1 MANSHIERLLAR
13 YEGNRVVRGLLQ
25 LVPFG
30 LGGATDVV
38 LTKTLDN
45 IREDRARHFFDE
57 LANRDDPLDPKVLE
71 SEDFLHC
78 YFATTRY
85 ALNSRR
91 REKIAM
97 FARLL
102 QASLAEVGPKDVDE
116 YEEFLSVLEELSYR
130 EIRAL
135 AILDTFSTRPRTSE
149 QNDLQWTNTF
159 WDEFEQCL
167 VAELGIPSD
176 EVVDFMNR
184 ISRTGCYEMFTGG
197 YFDYTGGKGKLTPTY
212 RRLKGFVANSA
223 GHAV

>member
-1 MANSHIERLLAR
+1 M
-13 YEGNRVVRGLLQ
+13 
-25 LVPFG
+25 PFG
-30 LGGATDVV
+30 LGGAADVV

-45 IREDRARHFFDE
+45 IREDRARSFFDE
-57 LANRDDPLDPKVLE
+57 LANRADPLDPKVLE

-78 YFATTRY
+78 YFATSRY

-91 REKIAM
+91 REKIQM

-102 QASLAEVGPKDVDE
+102 HASLAEVGPRDVDE
-116 YEEFLSVLEELSYR
+116 FEEFLSVLEDLSYR

-135 AILDTFSTRPRTSE
+135 AILDTFTSRPRTAD

-159 WDEFEQCL
+159 WEEFEKRL
-167 VAELGIPSD
+167 VAELGIPAD

-197 YFDYTGGKGKLTPTY
+197 YFDYTGGKGKLTATY
-212 RRLKGFVANSA
+212 RRLKAFVANTA